1 MFTFATTV
9 PATPL
14 NNAYHGGTSLFYN
27 SMRYTKQPIGI
38 PAQLAIMKQRGL
50 VVNDETLA
58 MKQLASINP
67 SMPQLPQR
75 LPLAWVE
82 TQYVRPMKLYA
93 QLCTLLYLEQSITPN
108 SQIKNRLLVLFA
120 KYPTISL
127 KQMGFPRDWKSQPL
141 WQ

>member
-1 MFTFATTV
+1 MDNWKYMFTFATTV

-50 VVNDETLA
+50 VVNDESLA
-58 MKQLASINP
+58 MKQLASI
-67 SMPQLPQR
+67 SYFR
-75 LPLAWVE
+75 LASYWKVF
-82 TQYVRPMKLYA
+82 
-93 QLCTLLYLEQSITPN
+93 
-108 SQIKNRLLVLFA
+108 NRLLDMFA